1 MFSIQAFLLF
11 LYPKKIF
18 PRPRLRRHF
27 PVLFFREV
35 SFCSRMDIQLNK
47 HYLLKQFLSP
57 KWHATCHKL
66 SVYLC
71 AGQFLGL
78 LFSFLT
84 SLLVLML
91 LYTILIILGL
101 NMQQNNFCH
110 LFFQDVLANLNPLYF
125 HTDFTVRICPFPP
138 TPLHLRNN
146 NKRQP
151 IGILMRN
158 QYLYNIEFP
167 NPQTGLRCGCG
178 QPLCKF
184 NTFADGEGHGN
195 PLILCFSSCPYDLDF
210 RITFSV
216 SVLDTTLPDSSI
228 LTS

>member
-47 HYLLKQFLSP
+47 HYLLKQFLSQ

-71 AGQFLGL
+71 VGQFLGL

-167 NPQTGLRCGCG
+167 NPQTGYISLHLFRLSLNTLSNLQFVCVCGFVH
-178 QPLCKF
+178 L
-184 NTFADGEGHGN
+184 
-195 PLILCFSSCPYDLDF
+195 LLDLY
-210 RITFSV
+210 SLV
-216 SVLDTTLPDSSI
+216 LVCSVLL
-228 LTS
+228 